1 MRKRPDSHLCTG
13 EEAPDFRIM
22 DADEQWFKLSE
33 ELKSG
38 PIVLVFYPADF
49 GVVCSIEM
57 REFKEAKEEF
67 NSNGYRVVWV
77 NTDSIRSH
85 RGWRSKMKVPFRM
98 LSDTNAEA
106 SRLFGV
112 FIEEENG
119 LVKKFSNRA
128 IFVIQGDGCITYKWV
143 ADQPAVSPDLKQVM
157 ASLDRKMD
165 VNR

>member
-1 MRKRPDSHLCTG
+1 MRQRPDSHLCTG
-13 EEAPDFRIM
+13 KEAPDFRVI

-67 NSNGYRVVWV
+67 DLRGYRVVWI

-85 RGWRSKMKVPFRM
+85 RGWRAKMKVPFRM
-98 LSDTNAEA
+98 LSDA
-106 SRLFGV
+106 SGKASKLFGV
-112 FIEEENG
+112 FIENENG
-119 LVKKFSNRA
+119 LLKRFSNRA
-128 IFVIQGDGCITYKWV
+128 IFVIQEDGCITYKWV
-143 ADQPAVSPDLKQVM
+143 ADQPAVSPDLEQVI
-157 ASLDRKMD
+157 ASLDRKTD